1 MPADK
6 FYVPGSWYRIC
17 DRTGFKV
24 RSYNTRMQWNNIIV
38 RSDVWEPRQP
48 QDFVTGVPDNETVP
62 MARPRSVDSYDGP
75 LHTFVTVAASIGDFI
90 INVNETARMYPG
102 DNIELALDAGG
113 PSALLQ
119 TFILQVI
126 GSSQLRLNDK
136 LPWTAAVNNDLTNIS
151 AISPP
156 NPGTNSFGQYE

>member
-38 RSDVWEPRQP
+38 RNDVWEARQP
-48 QDFVTGVPDNETVP
+48 QDFVTGVSDDQTVP
-62 MARPRSVDSYDGP
+62 LARPRSVDSYDGP
-75 LHTFVTVAASIGDFI
+75 LHTFITAAANIGDLTI
-90 INVNETARMYPG
+90 EVNETARMYAG
-102 DNIELALDAGG
+102 DSIEIVLDNGAV
-113 PSALLQ
+113 LQ
-119 TFILQVI
+119 TIIVKVI
-126 GSSQLRLNDK
+126 DEYHLRLNDK
-136 LPWTAAVNNDLTNIS
+136 LPWYASVNNDLTNLS

-156 NPGTNSFGQYE
+156 NPGVNAFGQQE